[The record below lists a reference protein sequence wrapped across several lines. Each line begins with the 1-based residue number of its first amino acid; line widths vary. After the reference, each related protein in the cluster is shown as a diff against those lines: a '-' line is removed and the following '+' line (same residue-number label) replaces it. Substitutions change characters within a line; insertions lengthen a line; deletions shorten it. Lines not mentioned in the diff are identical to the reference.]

1 MTLSAAPCSALL
13 VAGLLAAGCG
23 GAAVEAG
30 GQQNHEAA
38 FRSIGPSRLP
48 QPPPPP
54 EARTIGSRTQRYASG
69 RPRSLGAYTVYQQR
83 SVPHGVWTFWA
94 ADGSRTGQGRF
105 HLGSPVGCF
114 AIWSH
119 GHRVTGIA
127 DGEQLR
133 PADCQ
138 TPLHEEADILES
150 THGGGAQPPVDLSFE
165 TYLAPGAGIGA
176 TSTRFENNDPDMI
189 WAVSSMWR
197 RRVKM
202 FRYGA
207 ALGVRAAEDEY
218 FAVPVA
224 LVGGWGRQLRTWLTF
239 DVRGELGALV
249 ISTRPVVN
257 SAFGH
262 EWFWTPLGA
271 VQADAGWQIA
281 GRLEVTAGARLE
293 LGLPRDVERTA
304 RVCSFNCG
312 TETDTWSLGGL
323 TAGLV
328 LGFRFLVW

>member
-1 MTLSAAPCSALL
+1 MSPA
-13 VAGLLAAGCG
+13 VGRLLAIVAALAAVGCG
-23 GAAVEAG
+23 GTAVERGAQG
-30 GQQNHEAA
+30 PESA
-38 FRSIGPSRLP
+38 FRSIGASRLP
-48 QPPPPP
+48 VPPPPP
-54 EARTIGSRTQRYASG
+54 DARTIGSRTERYAGG
-69 RPRSLGAYTVYQQR
+69 RPRSLGSYTVYQQR

-94 ADGSRTGQGRF
+94 ADGERTGQGRF

-114 AIWSH
+114 AVWSH
-119 GHRVTGIA
+119 GHRVTGVA

-133 PADCQ
+133 PGACE
-138 TPLHEEADILES
+138 PPRHEEADILES
-150 THGGGAQPPVDLSFE
+150 SHGGGAQPPVDLTFE
-165 TYLAPGAGIGA
+165 TLVAPGAGIGA

-189 WAVSSMWR
+189 WAVTAMWR
-197 RRVKM
+197 RRANM
-202 FRYGA
+202 IRYGA
-207 ALGVRAAEDEY
+207 ALGVRGAEDQY
-218 FAVPVA
+218 FAVPVT
-224 LVGGWGRQLRTWLTF
+224 LVGGWGRQLKTWLTL

-249 ISTRPVVN
+249 MSTRPVVN

-281 GRLEVTAGARLE
+281 GRLELTAGARLE
-293 LGLPRDVERTA
+293 LGLPREVERTA